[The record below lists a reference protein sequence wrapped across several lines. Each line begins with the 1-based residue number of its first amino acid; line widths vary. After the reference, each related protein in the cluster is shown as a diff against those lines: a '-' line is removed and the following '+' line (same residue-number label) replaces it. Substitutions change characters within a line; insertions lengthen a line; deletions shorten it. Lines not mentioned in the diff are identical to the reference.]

1 MNAWP
6 WVVRGKRV
14 LPSERTLVMGILNV
28 TPDSFSDG
36 GSYAN
41 PRQAVDAALRM
52 IEEGA
57 DIIDV
62 GGESS
67 RPGRAGPVSVEE
79 ELRRVKPV
87 VELLRKESPD
97 VLISVDTYKAP
108 VVEQVL
114 DCGADI
120 INDIYALRFS
130 PETGN
135 LVVRY
140 NAGLILMHMQGTPE
154 TMQQSPTYRDVVVD
168 VKHEL
173 RECMDAALSLGVPE
187 EAIAIDPGFGFGK
200 TVDHNV
206 QLLAGLEY
214 LRLLQRPICVG
225 ISRKSFLGA
234 LLGGADVSER
244 EEATIAAQV
253 IAVLHGA
260 SIVRTHNVKNARRSL
275 AVVDAV
281 MKKM

>member
-187 EAIAIDPGFGFGK
+187 ETIAIDPGFGFGK

>member
-1 MNAWP
+1 VNAWP